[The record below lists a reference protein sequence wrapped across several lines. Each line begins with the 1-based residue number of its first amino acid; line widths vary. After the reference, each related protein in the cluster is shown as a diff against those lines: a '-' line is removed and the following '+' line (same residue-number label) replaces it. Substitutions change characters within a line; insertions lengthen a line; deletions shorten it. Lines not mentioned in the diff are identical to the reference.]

1 MIFSPDVYVFLGSVC
16 RYSLLTTTS
25 ISSPAHLASASAWL
39 PLTYD
44 TIVLILTLNR
54 TVKPVRRQAAGK
66 ILRVLLRD
74 GLMYYR

>member
-1 MIFSPDVYVFLGSVC
+1 MIFSPDVYVFFRSVC
-16 RYSLLTTTS
+16 QNFMLTTTS
-25 ISSPAHLASASAWL
+25 IFSPAHLASASAWL

-54 TVKPVRRQAAGK
+54 TVKPVRHQAAGK
-66 ILRVLLRD
+66 IMRVLLRD